1 MRDSA
6 RQIVDGATPSPVG
19 WDALV
24 DDLSRELLPGWSA
37 EWLLTERDRWGEL
50 RVYALESPAQQ
61 FQEGEHYLPALQAAI
76 AVDPIRETAHRI
88 VIEVHIAEGNVAG
101 AIKRYHDYRA
111 FLRRE
116 LKVVPSPQMTRLVQN
131 LLPA

>member
-1 MRDSA
+1 MTG
-6 RQIVDGATPSPVG
+6 GASCAYTPSKARPSS
-19 WDALV
+19 
-24 DDLSRELLPGWSA
+24 SR
-37 EWLLTERDRWGEL
+37 R
-50 RVYALESPAQQ
+50 
-61 FQEGEHYLPALQAAI
+61 GEHYLPALQAAI